1 MAASKRRKKSEAMPV
16 APNPAASRPMHV
28 APFGKA
34 WAVVEG
40 LGVIFASRDKA
51 ECEAELACLQAKR
64 QKSPDAPPPPEEP
77 PPGSIVEGGSG
88 KAAGG
93 AS

>member
-1 MAASKRRKKSEAMPV
+1 MPV
-16 APNPAASRPMHV
+16 GPNPAASRPMHV

-51 ECEAELACLQAKR
+51 QCEEELVRRHQ
-64 QKSPDAPPPPEEP
+64 SPDAPPPPEEP

-88 KAAGG
+88 KAVGG